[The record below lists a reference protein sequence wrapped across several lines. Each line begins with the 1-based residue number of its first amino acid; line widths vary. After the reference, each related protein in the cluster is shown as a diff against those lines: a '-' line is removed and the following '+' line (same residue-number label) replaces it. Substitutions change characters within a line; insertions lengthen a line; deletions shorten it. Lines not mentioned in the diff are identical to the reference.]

1 MKDHTS
7 GGAPPVVEEYGTRVG
22 QVGEGGGGWGV
33 GACVGQKCQQCEDG
47 RRRSLFEMIC
57 KLFI

>member
-22 QVGEGGGGWGV
+22 QVG
-33 GACVGQKCQQCEDG
+33 GACVGQKCQQSEDRG
-47 RRRSLFEMIC
+47 GGGVRSGTVKRVEMISY
-57 KLFI
+57 